1 MFNRFV
7 FLLDLLRPTLYSA
20 NMLTY
25 HINQGLE
32 SSART
37 QFNVDQF
44 YDRTKKLYP
53 EVTIFKE
60 GPVIQREVNDA
71 NAMRTEGDQT
81 EHSTKHEWIQ
91 CMKEFRKLLFDA
103 ERYCDRQKIEESIEE
118 PIKVALIDDGV
129 DVKDLEYTFIG
140 GRTFCTRDEQH
151 NLNDPYYVSST
162 GHGTIM
168 AKQIHLLCPRAQF
181 YVLRLED
188 HPSEEAGRQITAK
201 SAAQVIHPN
210 SFVAQT

>member
-1 MFNRFV
+1 M
-7 FLLDLLRPTLYSA
+7 
-20 NMLTY
+20 
-25 HINQGLE
+25 
-32 SSART
+32 
-37 QFNVDQF
+37 
-44 YDRTKKLYP
+44 KKLSP

-60 GPVIQREVNDA
+60 GPIIHREIADM
-71 NAMRTEGDQT
+71 NAARPEDQA

-103 ERYCDRQKIEESIEE
+103 ERYYDRQKIEESIEE

-129 DVKDLEYTFIG
+129 DFKDLEYNFLG
-140 GRTFCTRDEQH
+140 GRTFCTRDEEH

-162 GHGTIM
+162 GHGTTM

-188 HPSEEAGRQITAK
+188 HPSEEAVPQITAK
-201 SAAQVIHPN
+201 SAAQVRELADAALN
-210 SFVAQT
+210 WRK